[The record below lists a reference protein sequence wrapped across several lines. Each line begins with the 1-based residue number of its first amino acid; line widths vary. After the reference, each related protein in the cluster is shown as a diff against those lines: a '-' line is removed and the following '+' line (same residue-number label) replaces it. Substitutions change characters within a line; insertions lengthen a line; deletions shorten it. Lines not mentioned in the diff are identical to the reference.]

1 MLISSLFLH
10 ENICCGYSLEAAH
23 IGASN
28 EYSEHIFFLENYDEQ
43 ANSMG
48 NLCPPPNFYLRC

>member
-1 MLISSLFLH
+1 MGHFVLSQREREKRDRRDSRGIESK
-10 ENICCGYSLEAAH
+10 EERGT
-23 IGASN
+23 GMKVQKQKK
-28 EYSEHIFFLENYDEQ
+28 Q